1 MPILNRNHYAGPLFA
16 DLYELTMAA
25 GYHAHGVMQEATF
38 SLFIRNFPPQRNYF
52 VAAGLEDVLNALESY
67 RFSKDEIQYLQTTGL
82 FAHNFIDY
90 LKQLRFSGEVWA
102 MPEGTIFFPNE
113 PILEITAPII
123 EAQMIETFILNTI
136 GFSTLIA
143 SKAARCVIAAQGRPL
158 IDFAL
163 RRTQGKDAGMMV
175 ARSTYMAG
183 FAGTSNVLAGKVYG
197 MPTSGTM
204 AHSFICAFDSEREA
218 FTAYSETHP
227 QNTILLIDTFD
238 TLEGAHRAG
247 QVAQVL
253 KKRGQALNGVRLD
266 SGDMIDLSFKV
277 RKILDQSGFSD
288 VKIYASTGFDEFTI
302 AEAVSRDARIDAF
315 GAGTKVGVSSD
326 APYVDIVYKLV
337 RFKDRNVRKLST
349 NKTTLAGKKQVF
361 RRLAQ
366 NGRYVEDVIGD
377 RDEDIKRCRPLLI
390 KVMSNGRRVGALN
403 SLQAIRAQFKDNLAD
418 LPQKYKALTKVG
430 DFPVKISPR
439 LYAQQDSVHP

>member
-1 MPILNRNHYAGPLFA
+1 
-16 DLYELTMAA
+16 
-25 GYHAHGVMQEATF
+25 
-38 SLFIRNFPPQRNYF
+38 
-52 VAAGLEDVLNALESY
+52 
-67 RFSKDEIQYLQTTGL
+67 
-82 FAHNFIDY
+82 
-90 LKQLRFSGEVWA
+90 
-102 MPEGTIFFPNE
+102 
-113 PILEITAPII
+113 
-123 EAQMIETFILNTI
+123 
-136 GFSTLIA
+136 
-143 SKAARCVIAAQGRPL
+143 RCVIAAQGRPL

-175 ARSTYMAG
+175 ARSTYIAG
-183 FAGTSNVLAGKVYG
+183 FAGTSNMLAGKVYG

-238 TLEGAHRAG
+238 TLEGAHRAV

-253 KKRGQALNGVRLD
+253 KKRGHSLNGVRLD

-288 VKIYASTGFDEFTI
+288 VKIYASTGFDEFKI
-302 AEAVSRDARIDAF
+302 AEAVSKDARIDAF

-349 NKTTLAGKKQVF
+349 NKTTLAGQKQVF
-361 RRLAQ
+361 RRSAR

-377 RDEDIKRCRPLLI
+377 RDETIKGCRRLLI

-403 SLQAIRAQFKDNLAD
+403 SLQVIRAQFKDNLAD
-418 LPQKYKALTKVG
+418 LPKKYKALNKVG
-430 DFPVKISPR
+430 DFTVKISPR
-439 LYAQQDSVHP
+439 LYAQQNSVHP